1 MVIRIWRWKALMDIV
16 VIVDGHA
23 DSFEIVTARDFMA
36 AAPRVDGDQRRYDC
50 HGDNNSN
57 GY

>member
-1 MVIRIWRWKALMDIV
+1 MVIRIWRWKALMDVV

-36 AAPRVDGDQRRYDC
+36 AAPRVDGDQRHEDRQ
-50 HGDNNSN
+50 
-57 GY
+57 